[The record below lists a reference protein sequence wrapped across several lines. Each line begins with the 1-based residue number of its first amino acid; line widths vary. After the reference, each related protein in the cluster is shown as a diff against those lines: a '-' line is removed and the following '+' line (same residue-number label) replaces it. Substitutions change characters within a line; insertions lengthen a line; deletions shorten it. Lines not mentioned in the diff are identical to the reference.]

1 MGHTWGS
8 PMAGAHLVGG
18 GLTWGLPWG
27 WDGGITWR
35 GSPGVEMGG
44 VTWAGGLTWGLPRQA
59 GAEPPHA
66 FVGDQS
72 RQAQPLIH
80 QRLLQNVTAPKPV
93 RGEREGRVGGSAGRG
108 GQPGTEPRRCEERER
123 VTPGGSGTGR
133 GGGRPPSAP
142 QCPHSPCAW
151 PSGLSPA
158 APPASSSL
166 PTRYGGAWRSDPSG
180 GGSGR
185 LCSPTCTEHTG
196 ERRALPPCRSRTQPR
211 ARRAVTPTRGRPLP
225 TLTAVHARTRVCTPG
240 ARIPLPPPPP
250 PPRIQPRTHLL
261 FEPLGRAGPAV
272 LGLCPV
278 RVGAQRAASVR
289 GQHRTAPP
297 SPPRCGAVLWGA
309 AGSGTDGT
317 EAGGA
322 RGGRRAAPAEPLG
335 GGRGGVRE
343 VGTGGSEWRNSG
355 WGGSPSISNSIPY
368 VVPPPRPPPAHQTA
382 SAMERGTRGPHPRP
396 ELPAVEV
403 VVVVQLPWGE
413 PHAWAAGGGCVGGA
427 GGLRLSPGHLERG
440 QVGALPRDLSRQR
453 EELNAPQQQR
463 IVPQAELRG
472 RLVDDELRAQSRERQ
487 RGREGGGRG
496 HREPPARHGPHPH
509 PHPLGG
515 TPTPTPTSCSVS
527 CLPSRRRASPR
538 P

>member
-1 MGHTWGS
+1 
-8 PMAGAHLVGG
+8 
-18 GLTWGLPWG
+18 
-27 WDGGITWR
+27 
-35 GSPGVEMGG
+35 MGG

-250 PPRIQPRTHLL
+250 PPPAYSPAPTSCLSRLAALAPPSSGCALCGWEHKGLRQCGGSTALL
-261 FEPLGRAGPAV
+261 PPPPHAAGR
-272 LGLCPV
+272 CC
-278 RVGAQRAASVR
+278 GAQRGLAQMEPKR
-289 GQHRTAPP
+289 GGHGE
-297 SPPRCGAVLWGA
+297 GAEQRQRSLWG
-309 AGSGTDGT
+309 
-317 EAGGA
+317 GG
-322 RGGRRAAPAEPLG
+322 
-335 GGRGGVRE
+335 
-343 VGTGGSEWRNSG
+343 
-355 WGGSPSISNSIPY
+355 
-368 VVPPPRPPPAHQTA
+368 
-382 SAMERGTRGPHPRP
+382 
-396 ELPAVEV
+396 
-403 VVVVQLPWGE
+403 
-413 PHAWAAGGGCVGGA
+413 
-427 GGLRLSPGHLERG
+427 
-440 QVGALPRDLSRQR
+440 
-453 EELNAPQQQR
+453 
-463 IVPQAELRG
+463 
-472 RLVDDELRAQSRERQ
+472 
-487 RGREGGGRG
+487 EGG
-496 HREPPARHGPHPH
+496 
-509 PHPLGG
+509 
-515 TPTPTPTSCSVS
+515 
-527 CLPSRRRASPR
+527 
-538 P
+538 

>member
-1 MGHTWGS
+1 MGPEGGAYKGRGGGRAGWGT
-8 PMAGAHLVGG
+8 PGDPLWLGLIWWGG

-196 ERRALPPCRSRTQPR
+196 ERRALPPPAAPAHSPERAEPSHLRVGDRCPRSQLCMHAHACAP
-211 ARRAVTPTRGRPLP
+211 P
-225 TLTAVHARTRVCTPG
+225 VHASPS
-240 ARIPLPPPPP
+240 LPPPPP
-250 PPRIQPRTHLL
+250 H
-261 FEPLGRAGPAV
+261 
-272 LGLCPV
+272 
-278 RVGAQRAASVR
+278 
-289 GQHRTAPP
+289 TAPH
-297 SPPRCGAVLWGA
+297 
-309 AGSGTDGT
+309 
-317 EAGGA
+317 
-322 RGGRRAAPAEPLG
+322 
-335 GGRGGVRE
+335 
-343 VGTGGSEWRNSG
+343 
-355 WGGSPSISNSIPY
+355 
-368 VVPPPRPPPAHQTA
+368 PPP
-382 SAMERGTRGPHPRP
+382 
-396 ELPAVEV
+396 V
-403 VVVVQLPWGE
+403 
-413 PHAWAAGGGCVGGA
+413 
-427 GGLRLSPGHLERG
+427 
-440 QVGALPRDLSRQR
+440 
-453 EELNAPQQQR
+453 
-463 IVPQAELRG
+463 
-472 RLVDDELRAQSRERQ
+472 
-487 RGREGGGRG
+487 
-496 HREPPARHGPHPH
+496 
-509 PHPLGG
+509 
-515 TPTPTPTSCSVS
+515 
-527 CLPSRRRASPR
+527 
-538 P
+538 